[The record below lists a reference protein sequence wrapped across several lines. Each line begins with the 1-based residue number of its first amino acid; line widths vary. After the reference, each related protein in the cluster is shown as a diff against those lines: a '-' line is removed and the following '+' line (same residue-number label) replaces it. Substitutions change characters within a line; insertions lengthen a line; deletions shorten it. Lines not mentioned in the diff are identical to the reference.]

1 MTVSTYIFDGGA
13 LTGAAVTQ
21 GTVVPTLTKRVIR
34 AAALCNTTGS
44 PIAATVYLVP
54 SGGTAGATNTYISAR
69 SISAGE
75 TYNCPELINQ
85 GLNAAGFIQ
94 ALGNGLTF
102 KYTST
107 EQTNS

>member
-1 MTVSTYIFDGGA
+1 MTVSAYIFDGGA

-21 GTVVPTLTKRVIR
+21 GTAVPLLTKRIIR
-34 AAALCNTTGS
+34 AAALCNTTGA

-69 SISAGE
+69 SIGAGE
-75 TYNCPELINQ
+75 TYNCPELVNE
-85 GLNAAGFIQ
+85 GLNASGFVQ

-102 KYTST
+102 KYTAT
-107 EQTNS
+107 EITNG